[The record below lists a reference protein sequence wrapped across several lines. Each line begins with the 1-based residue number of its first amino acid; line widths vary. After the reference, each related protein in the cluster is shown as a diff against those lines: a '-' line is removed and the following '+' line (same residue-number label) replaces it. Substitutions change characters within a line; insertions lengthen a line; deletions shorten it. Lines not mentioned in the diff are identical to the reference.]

1 MLTGLFFWKNL
12 WYSRRLSGENSIR
25 NNELKSTLQIQRFIL
40 QSLIEAGGQAH
51 AKQIKGLPNRKKA
64 ILLLLKN
71 AKITEKS
78 GVYTITDKG
87 IAAYKKLVNSDS
99 KKHDDF
105 AKKHQHQQEVHDR
118 FLSIL
123 QREDILSAAQVKKL
137 FPKNRDYKY
146 ICKTFNNTSSAS
158 KSLSHDECLWFYCGD
173 EKKALKTIRA
183 HIREMTIRK
192 WHGFIDDMCRKYKF
206 PLPTKNIT
214 TVKGAKTWIAQYAL
228 SLQKLYKEINV
239 PLSILERY
247 VQECDV
253 DAVVTPEG
261 ITLYM
266 LNFFENT
273 EKMHDFYTL
282 TTAHIA
288 AYFDVTLP
296 TVREWLKKRDI
307 IPYQTFAF
315 GSYLYLWRDIKVLFT
330 ETEVHPQQ
338 VMEHFVRQ
346 KDTFLAK
353 QKQRNIEKIQQ
364 EKRKILELRDRVIT
378 MFPIRIRNKLP
389 KIFFHVGPTNSGKT
403 YKALQRLQTAKKG
416 IYLAP
421 LRLLAWEVYEKI
433 NNASACTLL
442 TGEEVIYN
450 DDANFVSAT
459 VEMFPQDTDW
469 DVIVLD
475 EAQMAADPE
484 RGWAWTRVLSQARGK
499 ELHICCIPEIQNFLE
514 EFLRE
519 IGYKDIET
527 HTYERLAPLRTATT
541 TWNLT
546 SPPPQTIF
554 VVFRRLDVLD
564 LMNRF
569 KRMGI
574 NTSVIY
580 GSLPPE
586 VRKNEAEK
594 FLYGETSIC
603 VATDAVGMG
612 MNLPAQNVCFVKI
625 QKFDGYQVRKLDHF
639 EIKQIAGRAGRYG
652 HHEYGEVGAT
662 SRQILDDIEQALNTE
677 AHWTKKLR
685 ISPNLLD
692 LQILNGSLHRRLVLW
707 QDMEAIPQT
716 YQKFVEPCDMQ
727 QKLLLAQSL
736 SYEHEQELGLEI
748 CFTLVNAPVTKNTEE
763 YWLSTVESIC
773 DYGVISIPREP
784 IKTSLLFDQ
793 LHEWEI
799 YVRKLDIFLWL
810 TNRSNIR
817 AKLREYEE
825 DVVFV
830 AEAKKDAVEK
840 INELLYKI
848 SEKLSR

>member
-1 MLTGLFFWKNL
+1 M
-12 WYSRRLSGENSIR
+12 
-25 NNELKSTLQIQRFIL
+25 KSTLQIQRFIL
-40 QSLIEAGGQAH
+40 ESLVEAGGQAH
-51 AKQIKGLPNRKKA
+51 AKKIKGLPNKKKA
-64 ILLLLKN
+64 IHLLLKN
-71 AKITEKS
+71 GKITEKS

-87 IAAYKKLVNSDS
+87 IAAYKKMLNCDN
-99 KKHDDF
+99 KTHDDF
-105 AKKHQHQQEVHDR
+105 SKKYQQQQEIHDK

-123 QREDILSAAQVKKL
+123 QREDVLSAAQVKKL
-137 FPKNRDYKY
+137 FPKNRDYRY
-146 ICKTFNNTSSAS
+146 IYKTFKNTSTQS
-158 KSLSHDECLWFYCGD
+158 KSLTHDECLWFYFGE
-173 EKKALKTIRA
+173 EKKALKKIRA
-183 HIREMTIRK
+183 NVREVTIRK

-206 PLPTKNIT
+206 ALPTKNIT

-228 SLQKLYKEINV
+228 SLHKLHKEINM
-239 PLSILERY
+239 PMSILERY
-247 VQECDV
+247 VQECEV
-253 DAVVTPEG
+253 DAIVTPEG
-261 ITLYM
+261 TTLYI
-266 LNFFENT
+266 LKFFENV
-273 EKMHDFYTL
+273 EKMEDFYTL

-296 TVREWLKKRDI
+296 TVRGWLKKNDI
-307 IPYQTFAF
+307 SPYQTFTF
-315 GSYLYLWRDIKVLFT
+315 GSYLYLWRDIKILFSKT
-330 ETEVHPQQ
+330 QIHPQQ
-338 VMEHFVRQ
+338 VIEHFVRQ
-346 KDTFLAK
+346 KDVFLAK
-353 QKQRNIEKIQQ
+353 QKQRNVEKIQQ

-378 MFPIRIRNKLP
+378 MFPIQIRSDVP

-403 YKALQRLQTAKKG
+403 YKALQRLQSSQKG
-416 IYLAP
+416 VYLAP

-433 NNASACTLL
+433 NNTSACTLL
-442 TGEEVIYN
+442 TGEEVIYQEN
-450 DDANFVSAT
+450 ARFVSAT

-484 RGWAWTRVLSQARGK
+484 RGWAWTRVLAQARGK
-499 ELHICCIPEIQNFLE
+499 ELHICCIPEIQEFLE

-527 HTYERLAPLRTATT
+527 HTYDRLAPLRTAKK
-541 TWNLT
+541 TWSLAA
-546 SPPPQTIF
+546 PPPQTIF

-569 KRMGI
+569 KRNGI

-625 QKFDGYQVRKLDHF
+625 EKFDGYEVRKLDHF
-639 EIKQIAGRAGRYG
+639 EVKQIAGRAGRFG

-662 SRQILDDIEQALNTE
+662 SIEILDYIDETLRE
-677 AHWTKKLR
+677 ELRWTKKLR

-707 QDMEAIPQT
+707 QDMGAIPQT

-727 QKLLLAQSL
+727 QKLMLSQML
-736 SYEHEQELGLEI
+736 SYEYERELGLEI

-773 DYGVISIPREP
+773 DYGSIPIPREP

-793 LHEWEI
+793 LYEWEI

-810 TNRSNIR
+810 TNRYNIR
-817 AKLREYEE
+817 AKLRDYE
-825 DVVFV
+825 DDAVFV
-830 AEAKKDAVEK
+830 AECKKDAVEK